1 MKQDERF
8 GHAAGMLGERV
19 RQVLER
25 ISPGIGGTVSEIRLR
40 VGQPLGLTASAH
52 PLFVD
57 ERGGVFSQPPADG
70 FRIRRQDLQDC
81 LVSLCGWAV
90 HSHQREM
97 ASGYISVKGGH
108 RGNCGGR
115 GRKTD
120 SGPGCHFHQ
129 PEGSAGN
136 LWCGRSNY
144 KKGTC
149 RSIWWDFAGRG
160 TGQR

>member
-25 ISPGIGGTVSEIRLR
+25 IPPGIGGTVSEIRLR

-108 RGNCGGR
+108 RALR
-115 GRKTD
+115 QLRWSRK
-120 SGPGCHFHQ
+120 
-129 PEGSAGN
+129 EN
-136 LWCGRSNY
+136 
-144 KKGTC
+144 
-149 RSIWWDFAGRG
+149 
-160 TGQR
+160 